1 MHLSH
6 EYTFFF
12 LQNPRSLLPRFKSR
26 SCCSCVTSGQTVV
39 QKEPCKMSHEKQGL
53 PCFVVLVPCSDQAEP
68 PAKLAPHCCRLV
80 RYSQLLVHTR
90 PALPTMS
97 RWGDCGDR
105 VWQSCLHPCLPH
117 CHPQGW
123 PWSLGSVCPWCS
135 LVEFCCAL
143 RHRRIEPYLDCIL
156 EESSFKSVQFAL
168 IRLSKYYGK
177 VSLGQIKIYENIIWF
192 LCSLPFSSRQVHIS
206 PFPKKVTSIKTQI
219 AVKCPFLLNLQ

>member
-117 CHPQGW
+117 CHPQLLADLDLWGPSALDAAW
-123 PWSLGSVCPWCS
+123 WNSAVPSDTGGLSLTLIAS
-135 LVEFCCAL
+135 L
-143 RHRRIEPYLDCIL
+143 RNH
-156 EESSFKSVQFAL
+156 
-168 IRLSKYYGK
+168 LS
-177 VSLGQIKIYENIIWF
+177 N
-192 LCSLPFSSRQVHIS
+192 LCSL
-206 PFPKKVTSIKTQI
+206 
-219 AVKCPFLLNLQ
+219 LLLD